1 MLINDVDVSG
11 VPTFLQKFSGTAG
24 GQVLNIGQAVDS
36 NTFGRN
42 YDLPI
47 SMSFN
52 MAELANIQ
60 NWAIL
65 YDMVKL
71 DKVVIN
77 VEYGFNSAISAVQ
90 NTYSGF
96 MPTLY
101 HAKDY
106 DDAFL
111 PTTVQTLRGRNDCK
125 THKFPKKL
133 SISIVPRMRTV
144 VQTTP
149 SVANTQAIGLDKKP
163 QWLDT
168 AYLQGAHPSSAEMFG
183 WKGFLTDLYVPSSVA
198 GIPNQLF
205 RFNVDYYVSFKHPQN
220 AY

>member
-11 VPTFLQKFSGTAG
+11 VPSFLQKFSGTVN
-24 GQVLNIGQAVDS
+24 GQVLNIGQAVLS

-52 MAELANIQ
+52 MTELANIQ

-65 YDMVKL
+65 YDMVRL

-77 VEYGFNSAISAVQ
+77 IEYGFNSATTAVN

-111 PTTVQTLRGRNDCK
+111 PTTVQTLRGRKDCK
-125 THKFPKKL
+125 THQFPKKL
-133 SISIVPRMRTV
+133 SISLVPRIRNV
-144 VQTTP
+144 IQTGT
-149 SVANTQAIGLDKKP
+149 STTNTLSIGLDKKP
-163 QWLDT
+163 QWQDT
-168 AYLQGAHPSSAEMFG
+168 AYLQGDHPTSAEMFG
-183 WKGFLTDLYVPSSVA
+183 WKGFLTDLYVPSSVS

-205 RFNVDYYVSFKHPQN
+205 RWNVDYYVSFKHPQN